1 MDEESIIEVF
11 EHEMDNRDKPLGI
24 VSVRETLAYAKIW
37 VEIIEVYRDSSS
49 FKYGDYGF

>member
-11 EHEMDNRDKPLGI
+11 EHERDDGDKPLGI
-24 VSVRETLAYAKIW
+24 VSVRGTLAYAKIR
-37 VEIIEVYRDSSS
+37 VEIIEVYGDSSS

>member
-11 EHEMDNRDKPLGI
+11 EHERDDGNKPLGI
-24 VSVRETLAYAKIW
+24 VSVRGTLAYAKIR
-37 VEIIEVYRDSSS
+37 VERIKVYGDSSS